1 MKNVRFSL
9 VYLFLLV
16 VLVLFFASGVRA
28 GTTATVTA
36 TVTAQNVSVTITTDG
51 SVAFSTIN
59 TSSTED
65 TTSNGVNDTETAQ
78 NNGNVTEDFNI
89 KAADSS
95 SSGAGWTLGAS
106 AGSETY
112 TMKSCTSGCD
122 GTPTWNAVG
131 IEPDYETLATGVA
144 ASGTQD
150 FDLQV
155 GTPTSTTD
163 YNEQTITVTVQA
175 VAS

>member
-1 MKNVRFSL
+1 MHLKNLLLTTAIFSIAALIL
-9 VYLFLLV
+9 V
-16 VLVLFFASGVRA
+16 SGVRA
-28 GTTATVTA
+28 ADTATVTA
-36 TVTAQNVSVTITTDG
+36 TVSAQNVSVTITTDG
-51 SVAFSTIN
+51 SVDFSTIN

-65 TTSNGVNDTETAQ
+65 TTSGGVNDTETAQ

-95 SSGAGWTLGAS
+95 SSGAGWTLGAT
-106 AGSETY
+106 ADSETY
-112 TMKSCTSGCD
+112 TMKFCTSDCD
-122 GTPTWNAVG
+122 GSPTWNSVG
-131 IEPDYETLATGVA
+131 IDPSYQTLATGVA

-163 YNEQTITVTVQA
+163 YNEQTITVTIQA
-175 VAS
+175 VAG

>member
-1 MKNVRFSL
+1 MQLRN
-9 VYLFLLV
+9 LFLTVGSFLV
-16 VLVLFFASGVRA
+16 AVLFLANIA
-28 GTTATVTA
+28 KAADTATVTA
-36 TVTAQNVSVTITTDG
+36 TVSAQNVSVTISTDG
-51 SVAFSTIN
+51 SVDFSTIN

-65 TTSNGVNDTETAQ
+65 TTSSGVNDTETAQ

-95 SSGAGWTLGAS
+95 SSGAGWTLGAT

-112 TMKSCTSGCD
+112 TMKFCTSDCD
-122 GTPTWNAVG
+122 GTPTWNSVG
-131 IEPDYETLATGVA
+131 IDPSYQTLATGVA

-163 YNEQTITVTVQA
+163 YNEQTITITIQA
-175 VAS
+175 AAS